1 MKELVQKVKD
11 AYREFVSSRTRV
23 AIVFALVA
31 ALVGAVLLLPP
42 PRSAGELVA
51 GPVVQT
57 VTSDAGT
64 AVATDTDDAT
74 VVIDLP
80 ALATDAAVSTPAATT
95 TTDAT
100 VTAPTEEV
108 TCSQ

>member
-11 AYREFVSSRTRV
+11 AYREFVASRTRV
-23 AIVFALVA
+23 AIVFAVVA

-57 VTSDAGT
+57 VTSDAG
-64 AVATDTDDAT
+64 ASVATDTDDAT

-80 ALATDAAVSTPAATT
+80 APAADATVTTPAATT
-95 TTDAT
+95 DAN

>member
-23 AIVFALVA
+23 AIAFAVVA

-42 PRSAGELVA
+42 PSSTGELVA
-51 GPVVQT
+51 GPAVQT
-57 VTSDAGT
+57 VTSDAGI
-64 AVATDTDDAT
+64 AVATDLDAS

-80 ALATDAAVSTPAATT
+80 APAA
-95 TTDAT
+95 DAT
-100 VTAPTEEV
+100 VTSPAAADAVAADEES
-108 TCSQ
+108 CSQ